1 MLPNLLPNLLND
13 IVDCHVHTAPSL
25 MPRRHTD
32 GEILAIAR
40 QVGVGTVVLK
50 AHEGS
55 TVERARVQGDSAIGG
70 IVLNSPV
77 GGANPDAVS
86 VAAALGGRI
95 VWMPTVSAPAH
106 VAARNSPELSVHRDV
121 RFSEVPIVIEGR
133 VRDEWHDVIDLVAKH
148 DLVLA
153 SGHLNM
159 DEAIT
164 VFELAVARG
173 VQRLLVNHPQL
184 PFLEWRDEHLSRFR
198 QLGARVEIG
207 VVADRLAKTNPS
219 PTEYFLD
226 HYPREFLVFGSD
238 LGHETFPE
246 YGSGIRD
253 WIAKLAKKLD
263 PSGLEAVL
271 SKNGKELL
279 GT

>member
-1 MLPNLLPNLLND
+1 
-13 IVDCHVHTAPSL
+13 

-32 GEILAIAR
+32 GEILKIAR
-40 QVGVGTVVLK
+40 QVGVETLVLK

-55 TVERARVQGDSAIGG
+55 TVERARVQGDGAIGG

-86 VAAALGGRI
+86 VAAALDGRI

-106 VAARNSPELSVHRDV
+106 VAARSSPELSVHREV
-121 RFSEVPIVIEGR
+121 RFSEVPIVLDGR
-133 VRDEWHDVIDLVAKH
+133 VRDEWHDVIDLVAQH

-153 SGHLNM
+153 SGHLAM
-159 DEAIT
+159 DEAVA

-173 VQRLLVNHPQL
+173 VKRLLVNHPQL
-184 PFLEWRDEHLSRFR
+184 PFLEWRHEHVSRFR

-207 VVADRLAKTNPS
+207 VVADRLAKTGQIHPS

-226 HYPREFLVFGSD
+226 RYPRELLVFGSD
-238 LGHETFPE
+238 LGHEAFPE
-246 YGSGIRD
+246 YVSGIRD
-253 WIAKLAKKLD
+253 WIEELAKKLD
-263 PSGLEAVL
+263 SNGLEAVL

>member
-1 MLPNLLPNLLND
+1 MLKD

-32 GEILAIAR
+32 GEILTIAR
-40 QVGVGTVVLK
+40 QAGVGTVVLK

-55 TVERARVQGDSAIGG
+55 TVERARVQGEGAVGG

-77 GGANPDAVS
+77 GGANPDAVR
-86 VAAALGGRI
+86 VATALGGRI

-106 VAARNSPELSVHRDV
+106 VAARSSPELSVHREV
-121 RFSEVPIVIEGR
+121 RFSEVPIVTDGR
-133 VRDEWHDVIDLVAKH
+133 VREEWHDVIALVAEH

-159 DEAIT
+159 DEAVA
-164 VFELAVARG
+164 VFELAIARG
-173 VQRLLVNHPQL
+173 VRRLLVNHPHM
-184 PFLEWRDEHLSRFR
+184 PFLEWRDEHALRFR

-207 VVADRLAKTNPS
+207 VVADRLAKTDPS

-226 HYPREFLVFGSD
+226 RYPRELLVFGSD

-246 YGSGIRD
+246 YVSGIHD
-253 WIAKLAKKLD
+253 WIAELATKLD

-271 SKNGKELL
+271 IGNGKELL
-279 GT
+279 GK

>member
-1 MLPNLLPNLLND
+1 MNLLND

-32 GEILAIAR
+32 GEILNLAR
-40 QVGVGTVVLK
+40 QVGVGTLVLK

-55 TVERARVQGDSAIGG
+55 TVERARVQGDGAIGG

-106 VAARNSPELSVHRDV
+106 VAARSSPELSVHREM
-121 RFSEVPIVIEGR
+121 RFSEVPIVVEGR
-133 VRDEWHDVIDLVAKH
+133 VRDEWNEVIDLVAKH

-159 DEAIT
+159 DEAVA

-173 VQRLLVNHPQL
+173 VKRLLVNHPQL
-184 PFLEWRDEHLSRFR
+184 PFLEWRDEHVGRFR

-207 VVADRLAKTNPS
+207 VVADRLAKAGPIYAS
-219 PTEYFLD
+219 PTEHFLAR
-226 HYPREFLVFGSD
+226 YPREFLVFGSD

-246 YGSGIRD
+246 YVSGIRD
-253 WIAKLAKKLD
+253 WIAKLASKLD
-263 PSGLEAVL
+263 SSGLEAVL
-271 SKNGKELL
+271 SGNGKELL
-279 GT
+279 RK

>member
-1 MLPNLLPNLLND
+1 MLND

-32 GEILAIAR
+32 GEILTIAR
-40 QVGVGTVVLK
+40 QVGVGTLVLK

-55 TVERARVQGDSAIGG
+55 TVERALVQGDSAIGG

-106 VAARNSPELSVHRDV
+106 VAARSSAELSVHRDV

-133 VRDEWHDVIDLVAKH
+133 VRDEWHDVIDLAAKH

-159 DEAIT
+159 DEAVA

-184 PFLEWRDEHLSRFR
+184 QFLEWRDEHLSRFR

-207 VVADRLAKTNPS
+207 VVADRLAQAGPVHAS
-219 PTEYFLD
+219 PTEYFLAR
-226 HYPREFLVFGSD
+226 YPREFLVFGSD

-253 WIAKLAKKLD
+253 WIAELATKLD
-263 PSGLEAVL
+263 ASGLEAVL
-271 SKNGKELL
+271 IENGKELL